1 MSWDWPARWPS
12 QLVPLVSYAVAA
24 AAFALL
30 AALLLTR
37 WRARPHAAGFGVAC
51 LMTAIWAGV
60 AAASG
65 AIDRGAVLLLDG
77 PEVLRTAGWLM
88 LLLQLGTSGCR
99 LRAWLAV
106 IGLLALLQ
114 LVATVTPP
122 DVLIGAGGWPAL
134 PLVIRLGLAV
144 LGMLLVE
151 HVYRGAQQ
159 NARWG
164 IKFACL
170 GIGALFAYDFY
181 LYSDALLFHRIH
193 ADIWAARGAINALS
207 APLLV
212 VAVTRNP
219 TWTPGLLLSRQM
231 MFRSAAL
238 LGSALYLLAM
248 AGSAWYLR
256 YIGGAWGA
264 VMQLVC
270 LVGAAL
276 LLAAVLFSGTMRAR
290 LKIFISKHFY
300 QGRYDYRHEWR
311 RVTQGLAED
320 GGSLAERSIQALA
333 GLVESPAGVL
343 WLRRDADCFQPAASW
358 NMPLPRQ
365 EARADSEL
373 CGFLQTRRWVIE
385 MPEWRGHPR
394 RYGGLALPAW
404 LTETPSL
411 WLVVP
416 LMLERSL
423 FGFICLARPRT
434 AVQLNWEVRDVLKIA
449 GSQAASYLAHRE
461 SADNLAVARQFESFN
476 RMSTF
481 IVHDLKNLVSQ
492 LSLLLVNAERHKA
505 NPAFQEDMLETLSHS
520 LDKMKQ
526 MLLKLR
532 RDETPDV
539 ASPLALERL
548 LAQAVRNCAASQ
560 PAPTLEVC
568 GAGFGVLA
576 NRERLERVLGHLIQ
590 NAVEAT
596 PRDGSVTIKLR
607 RAGDDAVIALSDT
620 GHGMSEEFI
629 RDRLFKPFESTK
641 TTGMGIG
648 VFESREYLREIG
660 GRLEVSSVPARGTT
674 FRVTLPLQKDAK
686 AANEPQPQP
695 PPPSVRDVIKGEQ
708 HGEK

>member
-1 MSWDWPARWPS
+1 MRWDWLQRLPS
-12 QLVPLVSYAVAA
+12 SLVPVASYGVAA
-24 AAFALL
+24 AAFLLL
-30 AALLLTR
+30 AVLLLGR
-37 WRARPHAAGFGVAC
+37 WRARPHAGAFGAAA
-51 LMTAIWAGV
+51 LLTAVWAGG

-65 AIDRGAVLLLDG
+65 AIDRLPLLLLDG
-77 PEVLRTAGWLM
+77 PEALRTAAWLALLLALSTSGWRLRVW
-88 LLLQLGTSGCR
+88 LGGVALVVLLQLCG
-99 LRAWLAV
+99 
-106 IGLLALLQ
+106 ALS
-114 LVATVTPP
+114 PP
-122 DVLIGAGGWPAL
+122 AGGRGNGADAWPAML
-134 PLVIRLGLAV
+134 TAMSTVLRLALAV

-181 LYSDALLFHRIH
+181 LYSDALLFRRIH
-193 ADIWAARGAINALS
+193 QDIWAARGVVNALS
-207 APLLV
+207 APLLA
-212 VAVTRNP
+212 VAATRNP
-219 TWTPGLLLSRQM
+219 VWTPGLLLSRQI

-256 YIGGAWGA
+256 YVGGAWGA

-270 LVGAAL
+270 LAGAAL
-276 LLAAVLFSGTMRAR
+276 LLTVVLFSGTMRAR
-290 LKIFISKHFY
+290 LKIFINKHFY
-300 QGRYDYRHEWR
+300 QGRYDYRHEWQR
-311 RVTQGLAED
+311 CTHGLAEE
-320 GGSLAERSIQALA
+320 GGPLSERAIQALA

-343 WLRRDADCFQPAASW
+343 WLRRDNDCFQPAASW
-358 NMPLPRQ
+358 NMPLPKHQTRG
-365 EARADSEL
+365 DSEI
-373 CGFLQTRRWVIE
+373 CRFLAQRRWVIE
-385 MPEWRGHPR
+385 MPEWRRHPR

-416 LMLERSL
+416 LMLERRLS
-423 FGFICLARPRT
+423 GFICLARPRT
-434 AVQLNWEVRDVLKIA
+434 ALQLNWEVRDVLKIA

-461 SADNLAVARQFESFN
+461 SADSLAVARQFESFN

-526 MLLKLR
+526 LLLKLR
-532 RDETPDV
+532 RDDTLDV
-539 ASPLALERL
+539 AAPLVLDQL
-548 LAQAVRNCAASQ
+548 LARAVEACASSQ
-560 PAPTLEVC
+560 PKPTLELR
-568 GAGFGVLA
+568 GAGLTVLA
-576 NRERLERVLGHLIQ
+576 NWQRLERVIGHLIQ

-596 PRDGSVTIKLR
+596 PRDGKVTVKLL
-607 RAGDDAVIALSDT
+607 RAGDAAVIELTDT

-629 RDRLFKPFESTK
+629 RERLFKPFESTK
-641 TTGMGIG
+641 TAGMGIG
-648 VFESREYLREIG
+648 VFESREYMREIG
-660 GRLEVSSVPARGTT
+660 GRLGVISVPGKGTT
-674 FRVTLPLQKDAK
+674 FRVTLPLQKEAPT
-686 AANEPQPQP
+686 PQP
-695 PPPSVRDVIKGEQ
+695 GEK

>member
-1 MSWDWPARWPS
+1 MRWDWLQGLPS
-12 QLVPLVSYAVAA
+12 QLVPVASYGVAA
-24 AAFALL
+24 AAFLLL
-30 AALLLTR
+30 AVLLLGR
-37 WRARPHAAGFGVAC
+37 WRARPHARAFGVAA
-51 LMTAIWAGV
+51 LLTAVWAGG

-65 AIDRGAVLLLDG
+65 AIDRMSLLLLDG
-77 PEVLRTAGWLM
+77 PEVLRTA
-88 LLLQLGTSGCR
+88 
-99 LRAWLAV
+99 AWLV
-106 IGLLALLQ
+106 LLLALSTSGWRLRVWLAGVALVVLVQ
-114 LVATVTPP
+114 LS
-122 DVLIGAGGWPAL
+122 GALL
-134 PLVIRLGLAV
+134 PEAMLAVVRLVLAV

-181 LYSDALLFHRIH
+181 LYSDALLFRRIH
-193 ADIWAARGAINALS
+193 QDIWAARGVVNALS
-207 APLLV
+207 APLLA
-212 VAVTRNP
+212 VAATRNP
-219 TWTPGLLLSRQM
+219 VWTPGLLLSRQI

-256 YIGGAWGA
+256 YVGGAWGA

-270 LVGAAL
+270 LAGAAL
-276 LLAAVLFSGTMRAR
+276 LLTVVLFSGTMRAR
-290 LKIFISKHFY
+290 LKIFINKHFY
-300 QGRYDYRHEWR
+300 QGRYDYRHEWQR
-311 RVTQGLAED
+311 CTHGLAEE
-320 GGSLAERSIQALA
+320 GGPLSERAIQALA

-343 WLRRDADCFQPAASW
+343 WLRRDDDRFRPAASW
-358 NMPLPRQ
+358 NMPLPKHEMRG
-365 EARADSEL
+365 DSEI
-373 CGFLQTRRWVIE
+373 CRFLEQRRWVIE
-385 MPEWRGHPR
+385 MPEWRRHPR
-394 RYGGLALPAW
+394 RYGDLSLPAW

-416 LMLERSL
+416 LTLERRL

-434 AVQLNWEVRDVLKIA
+434 ALQLNWEVRDVLKIA

-505 NPAFQEDMLETLSHS
+505 NPDFQEDMLETLSHS

-526 MLLKLR
+526 LLLKLR

-539 ASPLALERL
+539 AAPLALDQL
-548 LAQAVRNCAASQ
+548 LARAVDGCAALQ
-560 PAPTLEVC
+560 PKPTLELR
-568 GAGFGVLA
+568 GAGLTVLA
-576 NRERLERVLGHLIQ
+576 NWQRLERVIGHLIQ

-596 PRDGSVTIKLR
+596 PRDGKVAVKLL
-607 RAGDDAVIALSDT
+607 RAGDAAVIELSDT
-620 GHGMSEEFI
+620 GHGMTEEFI

-641 TTGMGIG
+641 TAGMGIG
-648 VFESREYLREIG
+648 VFESREYMREVG
-660 GRLEVSSVPARGTT
+660 GQLEVTSVPGRGTT
-674 FRVTLPLQKDAK
+674 FRVTLPLQKEAPT
-686 AANEPQPQP
+686 PQL
-695 PPPSVRDVIKGEQ
+695 GEK

>member
-1 MSWDWPARWPS
+1 MRWDWLQRLPS
-12 QLVPLVSYAVAA
+12 QLVPVASYGVAA
-24 AAFALL
+24 AAFLLL
-30 AALLLTR
+30 AVVLLGR
-37 WRARPHAAGFGVAC
+37 WRARPHAGAFGVAA
-51 LMTAIWAGV
+51 LLTAVWAGG

-65 AIDRGAVLLLDG
+65 AIDRLSLLLDG
-77 PEVLRTAGWLM
+77 PEVLRTAAWLVLLLALSTSGWRLRVW
-88 LLLQLGTSGCR
+88 LAGIALLVLLQLGGALSPLVGAR
-99 LRAWLAV
+99 GGADAWPAMLAV
-106 IGLLALLQ
+106 LRLA
-114 LVATVTPP
+114 
-122 DVLIGAGGWPAL
+122 
-134 PLVIRLGLAV
+134 LAV

-181 LYSDALLFHRIH
+181 LYSDALLFRRIH
-193 ADIWAARGAINALS
+193 PDIWAARGVVNALS
-207 APLLV
+207 APLLA
-212 VAVTRNP
+212 VAAMRNP
-219 TWTPGLLLSRQM
+219 VWTPGLLLSRQI

-256 YIGGAWGA
+256 YVGGAWGA

-270 LVGAAL
+270 LAGAAL
-276 LLAAVLFSGTMRAR
+276 LLTVVLFSGTMRAR
-290 LKIFISKHFY
+290 LKIFINKHFY
-300 QGRYDYRHEWR
+300 QGRYDYRHEWQR
-311 RVTQGLAED
+311 CTHGLAEE
-320 GGSLAERSIQALA
+320 GGPLSERAIQALS

-343 WLRRDADCFQPAASW
+343 WLRRDGDSFQPAASW
-358 NMPLPRQ
+358 NMPLPKHETRG
-365 EARADSEL
+365 DSDI
-373 CGFLQTRRWVIE
+373 CRFLEQRRWVIE
-385 MPEWRGHPR
+385 MPEWRRHPR
-394 RYGGLALPAW
+394 RYGDLALPAW

-416 LMLERSL
+416 LMLERRL

-434 AVQLNWEVRDVLKIA
+434 ALQLNWEVRDVLKIA

-505 NPAFQEDMLETLSHS
+505 NPEFQEDMLETLSHS

-526 MLLKLR
+526 LLLKLR

-539 ASPLALERL
+539 AAPLALDQL
-548 LAQAVRNCAASQ
+548 LARAVDGCASLQ
-560 PAPTLEVC
+560 PRPTLELR
-568 GAGFGVLA
+568 GAGLTVLA
-576 NRERLERVLGHLIQ
+576 NWQRLERVIGHLIQ

-596 PRDGSVTIKLR
+596 PRDGRVSVRLL
-607 RAGDDAVIALSDT
+607 RAGDAAVIDLSDT
-620 GHGMSEEFI
+620 GHGMTEEFI

-641 TTGMGIG
+641 TAGMGIG
-648 VFESREYLREIG
+648 VFESREYMREVG
-660 GRLEVSSVPARGTT
+660 GQLEVISVPGKGTT
-674 FRVTLPLQKDAK
+674 FRVTLPLQKEASTR
-686 AANEPQPQP
+686 QP
-695 PPPSVRDVIKGEQ
+695 GEK

>member
-1 MSWDWPARWPS
+1 
-12 QLVPLVSYAVAA
+12 VPVVSYAVAA

-30 AALLLTR
+30 AVLLWTR
-37 WRARPHAAGFGVAC
+37 WRARPHAAAFG
-51 LMTAIWAGV
+51 TASLVTAVWAG
-60 AAASG
+60 AAAGSG
-65 AIDRGAVLLLDG
+65 AIDRGALLLLDG

-88 LLLQLGTSGCR
+88 LLLMLGTNGWR
-99 LRAWLAV
+99 LRAWLAAV
-106 IGLLALLQ
+106 TVLALLQ
-114 LVATVTPP
+114 LAATLMPQAILVGASAGAR
-122 DVLIGAGGWPAL
+122 IGAGDWPAL
-134 PLVIRLGLAV
+134 PLITRLGLAV

-212 VAVTRNP
+212 IAVTRNP

-320 GGSLAERSIQALA
+320 GGSLSERSIQALA

-343 WLRRDADCFQPAASW
+343 WLRRDGDLFQPAASW
-358 NMPLPRQ
+358 NMPLPRH
-365 EARADSEL
+365 EARADSEI
-373 CGFLQTRRWVIE
+373 CRFLQARRWVIE
-385 MPEWRGHPR
+385 MPEWRGHPQ

-416 LMLERSL
+416 LMLESSL
-423 FGFICLARPRT
+423 LGFICLARPRT

-526 MLLKLR
+526 MLLKLH
-532 RDETPDV
+532 RDETLDV
-539 ASPLALERL
+539 AAPLSLARL
-548 LAQAVRNCAASQ
+548 LAQAVRSCASAQ
-560 PAPTLEVC
+560 PAPTLEECDV
-568 GAGFGVLA
+568 ALTVLA
-576 NRERLERVLGHLIQ
+576 NWQRLERVLGHLIQ

-596 PRDGSVTIKLR
+596 PRDGAVTVKLLH
-607 RAGDDAVIALSDT
+607 AGDTAVIELSDT
-620 GHGMSEEFI
+620 GHGMTEEFI

-641 TTGMGIG
+641 TAGMGIG

-660 GRLEVSSVPARGTT
+660 GQLEVISVPARGTT
-674 FRVTLPLQKDAK
+674 FRVTLPLQKEVQEAQEAREVK
-686 AANEPQPQP
+686 
-695 PPPSVRDVIKGEQ
+695 DVIRGEK